1 MRKVKMKRLAVL
13 TIVMMSLRGLLYSLQ
28 SNDYEINWISPT
40 NNYSNNWISGGNISL
55 KGSAG
60 QNLAGNEALI
70 SSNGVYKVRNGF
82 YNPPKKQFQKN
93 LPIDFTY
100 DDFHFSYAAG
110 SSVLDE
116 FEFFVEEGI
125 KDNSIKKADEKMS
138 KLYQMVLSSTMTFMS
153 AFYDEEFFVT
163 KSEKDGRVSITLE
176 DRDNDGYLDG
186 TNIKIKTIKGYIFDP
201 KYEMWVKANNQSIT
215 NYSNKIL
222 LSFNVNGGI
231 YGVIGKLDID
241 VSEVYAYPVPF
252 RPNGPKAGDCDG
264 CSGTEEKGITFA
276 NVPQRGYIEIYTID
290 GRLVRKLVLN
300 ENDEE
305 VRIYSRKKWDTRNE
319 SGEKVVSG
327 VYIWRV
333 VSENKILGTKNSKTG
348 KLIIIR

>member
-13 TIVMMSLRGLLYSLQ
+13 TIVMMSLRGLLYSFQ

-40 NNYSNNWISGGNISL
+40 NNYSDNWISGGNIFV

-60 QNLAGNEALI
+60 QNLASNGALI
-70 SSNGVYKVRNGF
+70 SSNGVYKIRNGF
-82 YNPPKKQFQKN
+82 YNPPKKQFQKCF
-93 LPIDFTY
+93 PFDFTY
-100 DDFHFSYAAG
+100 NDFHFSYPAG

-116 FEFFVEEGI
+116 FELFVEEGI

-138 KLYQMVLSSTMTFMS
+138 KLYQMVLSSTMTFRN
-153 AFYDEEFFVT
+153 AFYDEEVFVT
-163 KSEKDGRVSITLE
+163 KSEKDGRVFITLE
-176 DRDNDGYLDG
+176 DRDNNGYLDG
-186 TNIKIKTIKGYIFDP
+186 TNIRIKTIGGYVFDP
-201 KYEMWVKANNQSIT
+201 NYEMWVKANNQSIT
-215 NYSNKIL
+215 SFYNKIL

-231 YGVIGKLDID
+231 YGVIGKLDSD

-264 CSGTEEKGITFA
+264 CSGTEENGIIFA
-276 NVPQRGYIEIYTID
+276 NIPQRGYIEIYTID
-290 GRLVRKLVLN
+290 GRLVKKITL
-300 ENDEE
+300 DGGFS
-305 VRIYSRKKWDTRNE
+305 IKWDTRNE

-333 VSENKILGTKNSKTG
+333 VSENNIIGIKNSKTG

>member
-1 MRKVKMKRLAVL
+1 MRKIKVAILI
-13 TIVMMSLRGLLYSLQ
+13 IVMMSLRALLYSLQ

-40 NNYSNNWISGGNISL
+40 NNYSDNWINESNISI

-70 SSNGVYKVRNGF
+70 SSNGIYKVRNGF
-82 YNPPKKQFQKN
+82 YNPPKKQFQR
-93 LPIDFTY
+93 DFPVNFVY
-100 DDFHFSYAAG
+100 DNFNFSYP
-110 SSVLDE
+110 SQSIELRE
-116 FEFFVEEGI
+116 FELYI
-125 KDNSIKKADEKMS
+125 KENVKDDSIKKADEKMS
-138 KLYQMVLSSTMTFMS
+138 KLYKMVLSSTITFMN
-153 AFYDEEFFVT
+153 AFYDEEVLVA
-163 KSEKDGRVSITLE
+163 KSEKNGRVSITLE

-186 TNIKIKTIKGYIFDP
+186 TNVRIKTIGGYVFDP
-201 KYEMWVKANNQSIT
+201 NYEMWVKAHNQSIT
-215 NYSNKIL
+215 SFYNKIL

-231 YGVIGKLDID
+231 YGVIGKLDSD
-241 VSEVYAYPVPF
+241 VSDVYAYPVPF

-276 NVPQRGYIEIYTID
+276 NVPQMGYIDIYTID
-290 GRLVRKLVLN
+290 GRLVKNIIL
-300 ENDEE
+300 DGSFS
-305 VRIYSRKKWDTRNE
+305 IKWDTKNE

-333 VSENKILGTKNSKTG
+333 VSENNILGIKNSKTG